1 MIKENTHTVLK
12 NADIEKYLNDSQKKN
27 LQDIIMTIGY
37 GRHDDGKAAVNQ
49 YYVCNVDEPY
59 ADKVL
64 KVILEADS
72 R

>member
-1 MIKENTHTVLK
+1 MIIENTHTVLK

-27 LQDIIMTIGY
+27 LQDIIMTIVY
-37 GRHDDGKAAVNQ
+37 GRDRDGKEAVNQ

-64 KVILEADS
+64 KVILEANS